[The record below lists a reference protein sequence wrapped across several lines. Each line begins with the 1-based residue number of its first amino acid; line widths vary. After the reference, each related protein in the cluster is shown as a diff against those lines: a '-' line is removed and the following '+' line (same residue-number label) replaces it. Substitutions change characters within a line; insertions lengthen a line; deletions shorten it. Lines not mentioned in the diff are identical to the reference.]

1 MIPMVRIEPGTFRMG
16 DTRNEGWPDERPV
29 HLVTITRPFL
39 LGETPVTQKQ
49 WRAIMGS
56 NPSKY
61 TIRSSPVTNV
71 SWFDAIAFCNALS
84 RREDLEECYA
94 IDNDIVTTPYDLACR
109 GYRLP
114 TEAEWEYAARA
125 GTDLLY
131 AGSDDPEAVG
141 WIANNAQDAPHPVKK
156 LRPNAWGL
164 YDMTGNIADWCWDRY
179 EAYQAKPAINPQG
192 ATRSPYRVYRG
203 GSWYSFPSDAR
214 VSYRLRDDPAY
225 RYPYLG
231 LRVARTLEK

>member
-16 DTRNEGWPDERPV
+16 DTQNEGWPDERPV

-56 NPSKY
+56 NPTVRTTLSA
-61 TIRSSPVTNV
+61 PVTNV
-71 SWFDAIAFCNALS
+71 SWFNAIAFCNALS

-125 GTDLLY
+125 GTDFLY
-131 AGSDDPEAVG
+131 SGSDDPREVG
-141 WIANNAQDAPHPVKK
+141 WISANSRNKIHSTKRLQ
-156 LRPNAWGL
+156 PNSWGL
-164 YDMTGNIADWCWDRY
+164 YDMTGNIWEWCWDWYGRY
-179 EAYQAKPAINPQG
+179 IQASITNPVG
-192 ATRSPYRVYRG
+192 VSIGSDRVIRG
-203 GSWYSFPSDAR
+203 GGWSTGPRNAR
-214 VSYRLRDDPAY
+214 VAVRYGDDPAN
-225 RYPYLG
+225 RDADLG
-231 LRVARTLEK
+231 LRLARTVGS